1 MLNSPL
7 TEIKPRKV
15 MAQLTITSETGE
27 SSSLSLSKDVVT
39 IGRRRDNSLCLPHL
53 SVSGHH
59 ARIVD
64 DGGVLTIEDLGSTNG
79 TIVNGRPVQQ
89 HFLLHSDEIAIGKYR
104 VRYSETYTST
114 PPPAEDLEN
123 VTSMHSTKPIID
135 PALEQ
140 IISEVAALRVASGNK
155 LGAVLPLEKPLT
167 TVGKDGGDVGAFAKK
182 PGGYY
187 FVSMNDST
195 QSMKHNGKGITS
207 QVEIKLA
214 GGDFIEIGGEYLEF
228 VYPYYS

>member
-1 MLNSPL
+1 MP
-7 TEIKPRKV
+7 
-15 MAQLTITSETGE
+15 QLTITAETGE
-27 SSSLSLSKDVVT
+27 TSSLSLSRELVT

-59 ARIVD
+59 AQIFD
-64 DGGVLTIEDLGSTNG
+64 DAGLLTLEDLGSTNG
-79 TIVNGRPVQQ
+79 TRVNGRPIQ
-89 HFLLHSDEIAIGKYR
+89 HHTLLHSDEITIGKYLIH
-104 VRYSETYTST
+104 YSETYTST
-114 PPPAEDLEN
+114 PPPARELDN
-123 VTSMHSTKPIID
+123 VTSLTPMQPIID

-155 LGAVLPLEKPLT
+155 TGSFLPLEKPLT
-167 TVGKDGGDVGAFAKK
+167 TVGKAGGDVGAFAKK

-187 FVSMNDST
+187 FVSMSSST
-195 QSMKHNGKGITS
+195 RSMKLNGKDINS